1 MAEKPKIAPGTDW
14 VGSIINAASYAVR
27 ADTLDSML
35 NQLPGEITKN
45 QQMNAQRKFEI
56 EKHNDAVDLEKE
68 KEANNQAYR
77 NTTLDFQLIGA
88 MNDPSLSAEARMQA
102 FRAAQRSGALKTP
115 EGVASLEAFIKKDE
129 TIIAEKTSFNER
141 FQGVVES
148 KDSGWKW
155 DKNVTD
161 LNVEA
166 PWKVKDYTSEDY
178 LKDLNQLH
186 IEALGNPNLSK
197 YVPSLSAKITK
208 ETDNIANQFYAD
220 IADDLIFDESVS
232 PEQQLAIKNTLAKA
246 TTAAQAN
253 FALKWM
259 LEDGKGTVS
268 VGDKTNLLGKVNDI
282 AGLYEDTTGE
292 IPTGIKNTQAW
303 LMSELASDVGMGTAD
318 RTGILV
324 KMEDGVLAMLYP
336 DNSVQKIDSDYNPI
350 GELYTAP
357 PEQADSLRITA
368 GLGTL

>member
-45 QQMNAQRKFEI
+45 QQMNADRKFKI
-56 EKHNDAVDLEKE
+56 EQHNDAVDLEKE

-102 FRAAQRSGALKTP
+102 FRAAERSGALKTP
-115 EGVASLEAFIKKDE
+115 EGLASLQAFIKKDE
-129 TIIAEKTSFNER
+129 TIIAENETFNQR
-141 FQGVVES
+141 FKSTIQD
-148 KDSGWKW
+148 KDRGF
-155 DKNVTD
+155 NYALVG
-161 LNVEA
+161 NEYEA
-166 PWKVKDYTSEDY
+166 KDYTSEDY
-178 LKDLNQLH
+178 LKDLNELH
-186 IEALGNPNLSK
+186 IEALGNPNYSAFVAPLSK
-197 YVPSLSAKITK
+197 KIK
-208 ETDNIANQFYAD
+208 IETDNIANQ
-220 IADDLIFDESVS
+220 
-232 PEQQLAIKNTLAKA
+232 QLSIKNTLSKA

-268 VGDKTNLLGKVNDI
+268 VADKTNLLGKVNDI
-282 AGLYEDTTGE
+282 VGIYEDAGE
-292 IPTGIKNTQAW
+292 DIPMGIKNTQAW

-324 KMEDGVLAMLYP
+324 KLEEGVLAMLYP

-350 GELYTAP
+350 GEAQIAS
-357 PEQADSLRITA
+357 EAEADALRSTSV
-368 GLGTL
+368 LGTP

>member
-45 QQMNAQRKFEI
+45 QQMNADRKFKI
-56 EKHNDAVDLEKE
+56 EQHNDAVDLEKE

-88 MNDPSLSAEARMQA
+88 MNDPSLSPEARMQA

-115 EGVASLEAFIKKDE
+115 EGLASLQAFIKKDE
-129 TIIAEKTSFNER
+129 TIIAENETFNQR
-141 FQGVVES
+141 FKSTIQD
-148 KDSGWKW
+148 KDRGF
-155 DKNVTD
+155 NYALVG
-161 LNVEA
+161 NEYEA
-166 PWKVKDYTSEDY
+166 KDYTSEDY
-178 LKDLNQLH
+178 LKDLNELH
-186 IEALGNPNLSK
+186 IEALGNPNYSAFVAPLSK
-197 YVPSLSAKITK
+197 KIK
-208 ETDNIANQFYAD
+208 IETDNIANQFYAD

-232 PEQQLAIKNTLAKA
+232 PERQLSIKNTLSKA

-324 KMEDGVLAMLYP
+324 KLEEGVLAMLYP

-350 GELYTAP
+350 GEAQIAS
-357 PEQADSLRITA
+357 EAEADALRSTSV
-368 GLGTL
+368 LGTP